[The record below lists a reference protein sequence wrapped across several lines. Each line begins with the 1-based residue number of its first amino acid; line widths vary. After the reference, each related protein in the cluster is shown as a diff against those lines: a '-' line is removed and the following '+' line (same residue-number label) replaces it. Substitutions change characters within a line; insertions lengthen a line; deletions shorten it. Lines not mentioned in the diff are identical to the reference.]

1 MKQFISFLC
10 AMSMLVTS
18 LAQGPALSI
27 TTDKTTSLIFPFPI
41 THVDRGTKDVLVEQV
56 KEAGNILLV
65 KAASANFPETNLS
78 VVTGDGS
85 VYSFPVR
92 YERNP
97 LTWVYSLTSQN
108 SGTPERYANDIS
120 DNPQTMHGIRYR
132 KWDMQAKV
140 TGIYIHENTIYY
152 QLQLDNQSPV
162 DYDIDLLR
170 FYIRD
175 KKKAK
180 RTAIQENE
188 MKPLYIA
195 GNTRLVKANTTS
207 MLVVALEKFIIPDAK
222 FLSIEVMEKNGGRHM
237 VLKIHNNKIIRAAK
251 REYSICYT

>member
-1 MKQFISFLC
+1 MKQFVSLLCALGMLVISF
-10 AMSMLVTS
+10 
-18 LAQGPALSI
+18 AQSPSLSI

-41 THVDRGTKDVLVEQV
+41 IHVDRGTKDVLVEQI
-56 KEAGNILLV
+56 KGAGNILLV

-85 VYSFPVR
+85 VYSFPVI
-92 YERNP
+92 YEKNP
-97 LTWVYSLTSQN
+97 LTWVYTLPPQN
-108 SGTPERYANDIS
+108 SATPERYAEDIL
-120 DNPQTMHGIRYR
+120 DNPQTMHGIRYG
-132 KWDMQAKV
+132 KLDMLAKISGV
-140 TGIYIHENTIYY
+140 YIHGNTIYY
-152 QLQLDNQSPV
+152 QLQLNNQSSI

-195 GNTRLVKANTTS
+195 GNTKLVKANTTS
-207 MLVVALEKFIIPDAK
+207 TLVVALEKFTIPDAK
-222 FLSIEVMEKNGGRHM
+222 FLSIEVMEKNGGRHIK
-237 VLKIHNNKIIRAAK
+237 LKIHNNKIIRAISLPDLK
-251 REYSICYT
+251 

>member
-1 MKQFISFLC
+1 MKQFVSFLC
-10 AMSMLVTS
+10 AMGMLVTS
-18 LAQGPALSI
+18 LAQSPSLSI
-27 TTDKTTSLIFPFPI
+27 TTDKTTSLIFPYPI

-65 KAASANFPETNLS
+65 KAATANFPETNLS

-85 VYSFPVR
+85 IYSFPVI
-92 YERNP
+92 YEKNP
-97 LTWVYSLTSQN
+97 LTWVYTLPSQI
-108 SGTPERYANDIS
+108 SATPERYANSIS
-120 DNPQTMHGIRYR
+120 DNPQTMHGIRCQ
-132 KWDMQAKV
+132 KWDMRAKV
-140 TGIYIHENTIYY
+140 TGIYIHDNTIYY
-152 QLQLDNQSPV
+152 QLQLANQGPI

-195 GNTRLVKANTTS
+195 GNTKLVKANTVSTI
-207 MLVVALEKFIIPDAK
+207 VVAFEKFTIPDAK
-222 FLSIEVMEKNGGRHM
+222 FLSIEIMEKNGGRNLL
-237 VLKIHNNKIIRAAK
+237 LKIHNNKIIRAVALPDLK
-251 REYSICYT
+251 

>member
-1 MKQFISFLC
+1 MKQFASLLC
-10 AMSMLVTS
+10 ALGMLVTS
-18 LAQGPALSI
+18 LAQGPSLSI
-27 TTDKTTSLIFPFPI
+27 TTDKTTSLIFTYPI

-56 KEAGNILLV
+56 KEADNILLV

-85 VYSFPVR
+85 VYSFLVN
-92 YERNP
+92 YEKNP
-97 LTWVYSLTSQN
+97 LTWVYSLTSQT
-108 SGTPERYANDIS
+108 SSTPERYANSIS

-132 KWDMQAKV
+132 KWDMLAKV
-140 TGIYIHENTIYY
+140 SGIYIHDNTIYY
-152 QLQLDNQSPV
+152 QLQLNNQSPI

-188 MKPLYIA
+188 MRPLYIA
-195 GNTRLVKANTTS
+195 GNTKLVKANTTS
-207 MLVVALEKFIIPDAK
+207 TLVVALEKFTIPDAK
-222 FLSIEVMEKNGGRHM
+222 LLSIEVMEKNGGRHLL
-237 VLKIHNNKIIRAAK
+237 LKIHNNKIIRAVSLPDLK
-251 REYSICYT
+251 

>member
-1 MKQFISFLC
+1 MKQFASLLC
-10 AMSMLVTS
+10 ALGMLVTS
-18 LAQGPALSI
+18 LAQGPSLSI
-27 TTDKTTSLIFPFPI
+27 TTDKTTSLIFPYPI
-41 THVDRGTKDVLVEQV
+41 THVDRGTKDLLVEQV

-78 VVTGDGS
+78 VITGDGS

-97 LTWVYSLTSQN
+97 LTWVYSLPSQN
-108 SGTPERYANDIS
+108 SGTPERYANGIS
-120 DNPQTMHGIRYR
+120 DNPQTMHGIRCQ
-132 KWDMQAKV
+132 KWDMLAKV
-140 TGIYIHENTIYY
+140 TGIYIHNNTIYY
-152 QLQLDNQSPV
+152 QLQLANQGPI

-195 GNTRLVKANTTS
+195 GNTKLVKANTTS
-207 MLVVALEKFIIPDAK
+207 TLVVALEKFTIPDAK
-222 FLSIEVMEKNGGRHM
+222 FMAIEIKERNGGRHIL
-237 VLKIHNNKIIRAAK
+237 LKIHNNKIIRAISLPDLK
-251 REYSICYT
+251 